1 MFSSDIKARYILAD
15 TTALD
20 ADGVCA
26 SQTPASA
33 GNLTINGAQASG
45 GVASFTAARQI
56 TIASSSNISNRT
68 FTITGTDAAGNVQVE
83 TITGPN
89 NTTVTTARYFR
100 TVTQIAISG
109 SAAGALTVG
118 MNGNAADVIFAG
130 RMRLRGAHMLFSN
143 TGGVLTFREGSATG
157 TTNLQMGAAAA
168 ANVTESLYVPQDGI
182 LFVDGGYFLYTVAAI
197 VSITIFYA

>member
-1 MFSSDIKARYILAD
+1 MYSSDIKAKYILAD

-20 ADGVCA
+20 ADGVCQ
-26 SQTPASA
+26 SQTPSGA

-56 TIASSSNISNRT
+56 TIASSSDISNRT
-68 FTITGTDAAGNVQVE
+68 FTITGTDAAGNALVE

-89 NTTVTTARYFR
+89 NATVTTTGYFK

-109 SAAGALTVG
+109 AAAGALTVG

-130 RMRLRGAHMLFSN
+130 RMRLRGAHLLFST
-143 TGGVLTFREGSATG
+143 TGGVLTFKEGSATG
-157 TTNLQMGAAAA
+157 TTNMQMGAPAA
-168 ANVTESLYVPQDGI
+168 ANTVESLRIPNDGI
-182 LFVDGGYFLYTVAAI
+182 LFSGGGYILYPVSAV
-197 VSITIFYA
+197 VSITAFYA

>member
-20 ADGVCA
+20 ADGVCT

-56 TIASSSNISNRT
+56 TIASSSDISNRT
-68 FTITGTDAAGNVQVE
+68 FTITGTDAAGNAQVE

-89 NTTVTTARYFR
+89 NATVTTTGYFK
-100 TVTQIAISG
+100 TITQIAISG
-109 SAAGALTVG
+109 AAAGALTVG

-130 RMRLRGAHMLFSN
+130 RMRLRGAHMLFSGI
-143 TGGVLTFREGSATG
+143 GGVLTFKEGSATG

-168 ANVTESLYVPQDGI
+168 GNVTESLYVPEDGI
-182 LFVDGGYFLYTVAAI
+182 LFVDGGYLLYPVAAV

>member
-1 MFSSDIKARYILAD
+1 MYSSDIKAKYILAD

-20 ADGVCA
+20 ADGVCQ
-26 SQTPASA
+26 SQTPSGA

-89 NTTVTTARYFR
+89 NTTVTTTGYFK

-109 SAAGALTVG
+109 AAAGALTVG

-168 ANVTESLYVPQDGI
+168 ANVTESLYVPEDGI

>member
-20 ADGVCA
+20 ADGVCT

-68 FTITGTDAAGNVQVE
+68 FTITGTDAAGNAQVE

-89 NTTVTTARYFR
+89 NATVTTTGYFK
-100 TVTQIAISG
+100 TITQIAISG
-109 SAAGALTVG
+109 AAAGALTVG

-130 RMRLRGAHMLFSN
+130 RMRLRGAHMLFSG
-143 TGGVLTFREGSATG
+143 TGGVLTFKEGSATG

-168 ANVTESLYVPQDGI
+168 ANVTESLYVPEDGI
-182 LFVDGGYFLYTVAAI
+182 LFVDGGYLLYPVEAV

>member
-20 ADGVCA
+20 ADGVCT

-68 FTITGTDAAGNVQVE
+68 FTITGTDAAGNAQVE

-89 NTTVTTARYFR
+89 NATVTTTSYFK
-100 TVTQIAISG
+100 TITQIAISG
-109 SAAGALTVG
+109 AAAGALTVG

-143 TGGVLTFREGSATG
+143 TGGVLTFKEGSATG

-168 ANVTESLYVPQDGI
+168 ANVTESLYVPEDGI
-182 LFVDGGYFLYTVAAI
+182 LFVDGGYLLYPVAAV
-197 VSITIFYA
+197 VSITVFYA

>member
-20 ADGVCA
+20 ADGVCQ

-68 FTITGTDAAGNVQVE
+68 FTITGTDAAGNAQVE

-89 NTTVTTARYFR
+89 NATVTTTGYFK
-100 TVTQIAISG
+100 TITQIAISG
-109 SAAGALTVG
+109 AAAGALTVG
-118 MNGNAADVIFAG
+118 MNGNAADAIFAG
-130 RMRLRGAHMLFSN
+130 RMRLRGAHMLFSG
-143 TGGVLTFREGSATG
+143 TGGVLTFKEGSATG

-168 ANVTESLYVPQDGI
+168 ANVTESLYVPEDGI
-182 LFVDGGYFLYTVAAI
+182 LFVDGGYLLYPVAAV